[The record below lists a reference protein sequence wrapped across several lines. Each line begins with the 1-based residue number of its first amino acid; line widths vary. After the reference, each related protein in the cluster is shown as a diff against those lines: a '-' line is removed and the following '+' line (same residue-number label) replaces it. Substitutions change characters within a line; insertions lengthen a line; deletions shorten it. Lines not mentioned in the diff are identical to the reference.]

1 MNQDKINIDE
11 LLKQSFD
18 DFAPDAPDVWHGI
31 EQGISQ
37 ATVTASSV
45 TVQAHSWVVKMVV
58 TAFTATVFSTVAFLA
73 IKTDPYN
80 QSVSINNSATK
91 DGAIQTQANETIAPS
106 AETNLDAYHG
116 ASQSTDKL
124 PTLSGNKLS
133 TENKREQKLQTSNN
147 SKESS
152 IQLEDI
158 VPSTSMLQVG
168 ESTIKQEIQSNKTSA
183 KQEPKVHNNI
193 THPRKEI
200 VEENNDVQTH
210 QQETNDLEN
219 ISIPNVFTPNGDGLN
234 DYFVIELPPCEEY
247 FIKILNRKGQIVFET
262 DKQTENWNGRVK
274 NSGENCEPG
283 VYVYVLKYNIIGR
296 SVVTKNGK
304 INLIN

>member
-1 MNQDKINIDE
+1 MNPDKINIDE

-37 ATVTASSV
+37 ATVAASSV
-45 TVQAHSWVVKMVV
+45 TVQAHSWLVKMMV
-58 TAFTATVFSTVAFLA
+58 TAFTATIVSTVAFLA

-80 QSVSINNSATK
+80 QSASINNSATK
-91 DGAIQTQANETIAPS
+91 DGAIQTQANETIAPP

-116 ASQSTDKL
+116 AVQSTNPL
-124 PTLSGNKLS
+124 PTQPGNKLPV
-133 TENKREQKLQTSNN
+133 EDKQGQKPQTSK

-152 IQLEDI
+152 THPEDI
-158 VPSTSMLQVG
+158 APNISQLQVS
-168 ESTIKQEIQSNKTSA
+168 ESSIKQEIPSNKTVT
-183 KQEPKVHNNI
+183 KQEPKMQNSI
-193 THPRKEI
+193 AHPKKEV
-200 VEENNDVQTH
+200 VEENHDTQEK
-210 QQETNDLEN
+210 QQETNDIEN

-262 DKQTENWNGRVK
+262 DKQTENWNGKMK

-304 INLIN
+304 ISLMN